1 MPEMYKLKSYVG
13 DLNVEPAADILYRL
27 PSYHESTSLHAQST
41 VDSTTSVSNSSTL
54 EAKER
59 ELIDALEKF
68 NLKLNQLLERK
79 SKQAVEK
86 KTTAKEEK
94 ANVKE
99 KKSQQKPSK
108 ESDKSTQEKPKNE
121 AAPAIETKPTIETN
135 DEPTKKQT
143 DWKSIAESYKAKE
156 LSYDQLV
163 RELCRHLAAQDF
175 LESKTTP
182 SDLDRQFASELIQPN
197 GYLPNNVELWYRRL
211 NGENC

>member
-1 MPEMYKLKSYVG
+1 MSEMYKLKSYVG
-13 DLNVEPAADILYRL
+13 DLNAEPAADIVYHL
-27 PSYHESTSLHAQST
+27 PSYHESTSLHEKST
-41 VDSTTSVSNSSTL
+41 ADSTDSVSNSATL

-79 SKQAVEK
+79 PQQTSEK
-86 KTTAKEEK
+86 KTMVKQEK
-94 ANVKE
+94 TNVKE
-99 KKSQQKPSK
+99 KKNEHKLPK
-108 ESDKSTQEKPKNE
+108 ESEKSIQEKTKNE
-121 AAPAIETKPTIETN
+121 ATLAIETKPTVETN

-143 DWKSIAESYKAKE
+143 DWKSIVKSYEAKE

-182 SDLDRQFASELIQPN
+182 SDLDREFASKLIQPN